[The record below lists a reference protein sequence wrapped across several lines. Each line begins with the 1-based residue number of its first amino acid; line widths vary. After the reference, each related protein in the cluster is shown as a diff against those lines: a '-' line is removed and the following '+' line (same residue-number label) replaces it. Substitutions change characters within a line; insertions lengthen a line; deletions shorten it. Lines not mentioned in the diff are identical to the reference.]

1 MEFFKRQTHI
11 NFLRTRKI
19 ALTMS
24 LVVLAAAL
32 ASFVIRGLNLGI
44 DFTGG
49 VVVEISYPQAVA
61 PGAVR
66 TTLQKAG
73 FKDFT
78 AQNFGAPTDVMI
90 RLRPEKGK
98 VAKDEGAAVVK
109 ALQTA
114 NPQVVEKQVSVVG
127 PQVGG
132 QLRNQGA
139 LALLVTLILIFVY
152 LLVRFEWRL
161 ALGAVAAT
169 VHDVVFTVGIFSF
182 THWQFNLDVL
192 AAVLAVL
199 GYSVNDTVVVFDR
212 IRENFKRMRRGEP
225 MEIMNAAINQTLS
238 RTIMTSG
245 MTLLVV
251 IALLVVGG
259 AALRGFSLALL
270 IGIIVGTYSSI
281 YIASATALML
291 GVSRQHFA
299 AKKRASAAEEQP

>member
-1 MEFFKRQTHI
+1 MEFFKRTTNI
-11 NFLRTRKI
+11 NFLKTRKLAI
-19 ALTMS
+19 AMS
-24 LVVLAAAL
+24 LVVLAAAV
-32 ASFVIRGLNLGI
+32 ASFATRGLNLGI

-49 VVVEISYPQAVA
+49 VIVEVTYPKPVLAET
-61 PGAVR
+61 VR
-66 TTLQKAG
+66 STLQKAG
-73 FKDFT
+73 FADFT
-78 AQNFGAPTDVMI
+78 AQNFGSPEDVMI
-90 RLRPEKGK
+90 KLRPRAGT
-98 VAKDEGAAVVK
+98 VAKDEGAAVMT
-109 ALQTA
+109 ALRA
-114 NPQVVEKQVSVVG
+114 ENPQVSEKQVSSVG

-132 QLRNQGA
+132 ELRNQGA
-139 LALLVTLILIFVY
+139 LALIVTLILIFIY

-169 VHDVVFTVGIFSF
+169 IHDVVFTVGIFSF
-182 THWQFNLDVL
+182 THWEFNLDVL

-212 IRENFKRMRRGEP
+212 IREDFKRMRRGEP
-225 MEIMNAAINQTLS
+225 IEVMNAAINQTLS
-238 RTIMTSG
+238 RTIMTSS

-259 AALRGFSLALL
+259 AALRGFSLALF

-299 AKKRASAAEEQP
+299 AKKRTTAEDRP

>member
-1 MEFFKRQTHI
+1 MELFKRQTHF

-19 ALTMS
+19 ALAMS
-24 LVVLAAAL
+24 LVVLAAAV
-32 ASFVIRGLNLGI
+32 ASFTTRGLNLGI

-49 VVVEISYPQAVA
+49 VIVQVSYPQ
-61 PGAVR
+61 PISTDTVR
-66 TTLQKAG
+66 AQLTQAG
-73 FKDFT
+73 FKNFT
-78 AQNFGAPTDVMI
+78 AQHFGAPTDVMV
-90 RLRPEKGK
+90 RLQPRGDQ

-109 ALQTA
+109 TLQKQ
-114 NPQVVEKQVSVVG
+114 NPKVQEKQVNVVG

-212 IRENFKRMRRGEP
+212 IRENFKRMRRGTP

-299 AKKRASAAEEQP
+299 AKKRAAAEEQP

>member
-1 MEFFKRQTHI
+1 MELFKRQTHI

-19 ALTMS
+19 ALAMS
-24 LVVLAAAL
+24 LVVLAAAV
-32 ASFVIRGLNLGI
+32 ASFATRKLNLGI

-49 VVVEISYPQAVA
+49 VVVQVSYPQSVT
-61 PGAVR
+61 PSAVR
-66 TTLQKAG
+66 ATLQKAG

-78 AQNFGAPTDVMI
+78 AQNFGAPTAVMI

-98 VAKDEGAAVVK
+98 VAKDQGAAVVK
-109 ALQTA
+109 ALQAA
-114 NPQVVEKQVSVVG
+114 NPQVTEKQVNLVG

-139 LALLVTLILIFVY
+139 LALLVTLLLIFVY

-212 IRENFKRMRRGEP
+212 IRENFKRMRRGTP

-251 IALLVVGG
+251 VALLFVGG